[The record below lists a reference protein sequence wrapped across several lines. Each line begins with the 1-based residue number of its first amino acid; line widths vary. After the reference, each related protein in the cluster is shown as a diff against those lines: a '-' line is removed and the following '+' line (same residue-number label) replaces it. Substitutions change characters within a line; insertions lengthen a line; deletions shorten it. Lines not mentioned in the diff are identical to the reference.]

1 MELAYPKDTDARI
14 IGSKARSI
22 VHYKINPEFWEYKEE
37 TGCDF
42 GRDCIIEYID
52 NKRWKNQKIEGQIKG
67 TKSIKIIINKKMISQ
82 QIEIKTLLYAINSPI
97 AFVLFV
103 VDVENEKIYY
113 QCLQDYYYKN
123 KEIIDKRIKKQKYIN
138 IRIPIEK
145 LLSKDSNELIEL
157 AKRKIIY

>member
-1 MELAYPKDTDARI
+1 
-14 IGSKARSI
+14 
-22 VHYKINPEFWEYKEE
+22 
-37 TGCDF
+37 
-42 GRDCIIEYID
+42 
-52 NKRWKNQKIEGQIKG
+52 
-67 TKSIKIIINKKMISQ
+67 MISQ